1 MTLSPL
7 HGHNI
12 SSEGLVEYSELS
24 TIPYQD
30 DCCRSDL
37 GTGHPVKPLRLME
50 LARHRLT
57 SRPASGREAEA
68 LEARRMLVCRNMF
81 ELMRQM
87 GRADKF
93 KDPDDWLDS
102 IVPRRF
108 SD

>member
-1 MTLSPL
+1 
-7 HGHNI
+7 
-12 SSEGLVEYSELS
+12 
-24 TIPYQD
+24 
-30 DCCRSDL
+30 
-37 GTGHPVKPLRLME
+37 
-50 LARHRLT
+50 
-57 SRPASGREAEA
+57 
-68 LEARRMLVCRNMF
+68 MLVCRNMF